1 MPQFSNKLVKG
12 HLQELFFIII
22 IKKYSTRMKFGNLL
36 LMLTCMLM
44 FSIDAT
50 SQVFRYV
57 VATDGSGDYTS
68 VQSAL
73 NACPD
78 GQTSMIFIKNGT
90 YNEQV
95 ALGTKTAA
103 STKKISLIGES
114 YGGVLITHSQSR
126 ASSGSPT
133 YEDVCTVKLYATDF
147 YAENISI
154 QNAAGATGMA
164 EALYTA
170 GDRQIF
176 RNCKVLGYQDTY
188 RSKKGTR
195 GYFKKCWLEG
205 AVDFIYAGGTLFF
218 DDCTINCVNGEG
230 HIVAPEDSYTTK
242 VSTVSG
248 KTLKLGFVFRRC
260 NITANSDVATGSY
273 DLGRPWNINAG
284 AYYLNCT
291 LGKHIKPAGWAT
303 MGGNETTAS
312 FAEYNSL
319 NPDGTPAVVSGRIGW
334 SFQLQQ
340 YDADSILNT
349 QKVYSTTYTTFFD
362 PITTITPTAKPENIT
377 TNGST
382 ISWSAVSGAIGYI
395 VYKDGRYLGSVT
407 GISYVDNSG
416 NTGTYSVSAL
426 NTIGVLSD
434 VATIATALS
443 DVQIENI
450 EITLNHQAITLSHCV
465 EKMQLITT
473 TGNIIAQNMNESIL
487 PLNNLFQGVYLL
499 KIYDKGLSFTNK
511 LIIGT
516 DKNLF

>member
-1 MPQFSNKLVKG
+1 MNHK
-12 HLQELFFIII
+12 HLLFILSLCLI
-22 IKKYSTRMKFGNLL
+22 YSIHI
-36 LMLTCMLM
+36 
-44 FSIDAT
+44 S
-50 SQVFRYV
+50 SQVFKYI
-57 VATDGSGDYTS
+57 VASDGSGDYTS
-68 VQSAL
+68 IQSAL

-95 ALGTKTAA
+95 ALGTKQAA

-133 YEDVCTVKLYATDF
+133 FEDVCTVKLYASDF

-154 QNAAGATGMA
+154 QNAAGNTGMA

-195 GYFKKCWLEG
+195 GYFKNCWIEG
-205 AVDFIYAGGTLFF
+205 AVDFIYAGGTIFF
-218 DDCTINCVNGEG
+218 DDCTINCVNGGG

-242 VSTVSG
+242 ASSVAG
-248 KTLKLGFVFRRC
+248 KTLNLGFVFRNC
-260 NITANSDVATGSY
+260 NITANSNVASGTY

-303 MGGNETTAS
+303 MSGNETTAS

-319 NPDGTPAVVSGRIGW
+319 NPDGTSASVSGRISW

-340 YDADSILNT
+340 YDADSILNP
-349 QKVYSTTYTTFFD
+349 KVVYATTFTTSFD
-362 PITTITPTAKPENIT
+362 PISKSTPTTNPGNLT
-377 TNGST
+377 VNGS
-382 ISWSAVSGAIGYI
+382 IVSWSAVAGTIGYI
-395 VYKDGRYLGSVT
+395 VYKDAKYLAT
-407 GISYVDNSG
+407 TTAATYTD
-416 NTGTYSVSAL
+416 NTGVVGIYSVRAL
-426 NTIGVLSD
+426 NPIGVLSE
-434 VATIATALS
+434 ATTIPTALS
-443 DVQIENI
+443 EIQSNEPEIKVTNQS
-450 EITLNHQAITLSHCV
+450 ITLNQSVDLIQLLS
-465 EKMQLITT
+465 T
-473 TGNIIAQNMNESIL
+473 TGSIISQNTNVSAL
-487 PLNNLFQGVYLL
+487 ALNKSYQGVFFI
-499 KIYDKGLSFTNK
+499 KIHDKGSVFTKKIVLNTK
-511 LIIGT
+511 
-516 DKNLF
+516 